1 MSDDTKIDG
10 SQAISA
16 QLASAEPLEA
26 PDLPVGAPA
35 RVVEAPHGGEGKTP
49 RWTRLVES
57 LRTFTGNRLALAGAI
72 FLVAVILFCFVGPL
86 IYRTNQ
92 SASTLLN
99 ANLPPSSQYPLG
111 TGPEGYDMLGRL
123 MFGGQSTLEVGLI
136 VAVIGT
142 AFGTLWGSLAGY
154 LGGVIDAVMMRIVD
168 MTLSIPFLFFAV
180 LIATLLT
187 PSLPLIIVAITAVSW
202 PGTARIV
209 RSETLSIKT
218 RDYVTA
224 ASGFG
229 SWHLRLVGRHILPNS
244 IGAIVVTATLKV
256 ATAILLFATLA
267 FLGLSVPPP
276 ATSWGE
282 TLTLGIHHL
291 FDSYWWE
298 LWLPAA
304 LITLTVIAV
313 SAIGDGFYDVISKRQ
328 AASSK

>member
-1 MSDDTKIDG
+1 MSDETKIQG
-10 SQAISA
+10 PPAAST
-16 QLASAEPLEA
+16 QLTAARSLAA
-26 PDLPVGAPA
+26 PDLSGEAPPP
-35 RVVEAPHGGEGKTP
+35 VVEAPHGVEGKTP
-49 RWTRLVES
+49 RWAQVVES
-57 LRTFTGNRLALAGAI
+57 LRTFSGNRLALAGAI
-72 FLVAVILFCFVGPL
+72 FLVAIILFSFVGPL
-86 IYRTNQ
+86 IYKTDQ

-99 ANLPPSSQYPLG
+99 ANLPPSGQYPLG

-136 VAVIGT
+136 VAVIAT
-142 AFGTLWGSLAGY
+142 AFGTIWGALAGY
-154 LGGVIDAVMMRIVD
+154 LGGAIDAIMMRVVD

-229 SWHLRLVGRHILPNS
+229 SWHLHLVGRHILPNS

-291 FDSYWWE
+291 FDGYWWE

-328 AASSK
+328 AVSSK